1 MFVSFFRQSAVTC
14 NGGMKMASWM
24 DLVSIPVSP
33 GDKDDEAGL
42 QASVQRIHALVDGLV
57 EKGIPAERVIIGGYV
72 LRSSVYFTL
81 IYIFKYQSIKAIV
94 GGYASILSLSSA

>member
-1 MFVSFFRQSAVTC
+1 MPISQPPFFPLSSFHVLPPIHYFMFVSFFRQSAVTC

-72 LRSSVYFTL
+72 SRSVSML
-81 IYIFKYQSIKAIV
+81 H
-94 GGYASILSLSSA
+94 